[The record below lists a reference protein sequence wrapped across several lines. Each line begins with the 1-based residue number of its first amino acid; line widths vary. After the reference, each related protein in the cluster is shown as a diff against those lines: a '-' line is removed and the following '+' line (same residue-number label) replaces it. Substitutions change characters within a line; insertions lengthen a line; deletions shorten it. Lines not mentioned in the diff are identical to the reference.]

1 MFDEDDRV
9 LAELRPRALALPG
22 AIETITFGRPWW
34 RAGRVFAIYGGGT
47 RGPEKVPHPRALLVV
62 IDPDELP
69 ARRQDPR
76 FFVPA
81 YFGPKGWLGIDVDR
95 PDTDWTEVEE
105 LLDAGFRTVA
115 PKTLLRELDARG

>member
-1 MFDEDDRV
+1 MFDERDPL
-9 LAELRPRALALPG
+9 LAELRPRVLALPG

-47 RGPEKVPHPRALLVV
+47 RGPEKVSHPHALLVV

-81 YFGPKGWLGIDVDR
+81 YFGPKGWLGMDLDQ

-105 LLDAGFRTVA
+105 LLDAGFRAVA
-115 PKTLLRELDARG
+115 TKTLVRELDARG

>member
-1 MFDEDDRV
+1 MFDEGDPV

-22 AIETITFGRPWW
+22 AVETITFGRPWW
-34 RAGRVFAIYGGGT
+34 RSGRVFAIYGGGT
-47 RGPEKVPHPRALLVV
+47 RGPEKVAHPRALLAV

-115 PKTLLRELDARG
+115 TRTLVRELDARG